1 MIGRATVLAGLGG
14 LLLLGLAPEGLAQ
27 DLAAG
32 RERIE
37 SLAFPPLEFD
47 PPRPTLHEVA
57 GGVRVLHLEDA
68 TLPVVDVIV
77 RFKGGYARFPRDSYA
92 AATALPML
100 VRNGGTRRLQPDSID
115 ALIELYALQMVFGGG
130 GEGIFSSLSVLRDQL
145 PVGLELWG
153 ELMREPGF
161 DADQV
166 EVWRGRE
173 LDNTRRLRDDPGIL
187 AYSTFNRIMYGD
199 HPIGWEL
206 GPDDLEPSDLA
217 PEKLRS
223 LHQRLFCRETM
234 VIGVTGDVRW
244 DELEPLLLGMLAE
257 WPACAEPLP
266 PPRIPEI
273 RTGGGVFLIPHD
285 LNQSTVVMAHASDV
299 RQDDGDAYFASRIGN
314 AILGASGFGS
324 RLMARV
330 RTEEGY
336 AYAASSLWTAPRRGQ
351 GLVGAVTQ
359 TRSETTLSA
368 IRALLDVMEE
378 MRRTAPTSDEVL
390 RNVQDYANGF
400 VFNFQ
405 SPDQIVSRQTL
416 YLLNEFPDDWLERY
430 LEGIQEVSETDVL
443 EAFRTHV
450 HPEDMVILV
459 LGDPDGFEESL
470 EALGP
475 VTVLER

>member
-1 MIGRATVLAGLGG
+1 M
-14 LLLLGLAPEGLAQ
+14 
-27 DLAAG
+27 
-32 RERIE
+32 
-37 SLAFPPLEFD
+37 LE
-47 PPRPTLHEVA
+47 
-57 GGVRVLHLEDA
+57 
-68 TLPVVDVIV
+68 
-77 RFKGGYARFPRDSYA
+77 
-92 AATALPML
+92 
-100 VRNGGTRRLQPDSID
+100 
-115 ALIELYALQMVFGGG
+115 
-130 GEGIFSSLSVLRDQL
+130 
-145 PVGLELWG
+145 
-153 ELMREPGF
+153 
-161 DADQV
+161 
-166 EVWRGRE
+166 
-173 LDNTRRLRDDPGIL
+173 
-187 AYSTFNRIMYGD
+187 
-199 HPIGWEL
+199 
-206 GPDDLEPSDLA
+206 
-217 PEKLRS
+217 
-223 LHQRLFCRETM
+223 
-234 VIGVTGDVRW
+234 
-244 DELEPLLLGMLAE
+244 E

-336 AYAASSLWTAPRRGQ
+336 AYSASSVWTAPRRGQ

-368 IRALLDVMEE
+368 IRALLDVTEE

-390 RNVQDYANGF
+390 RTVEDYVNGF

-416 YLLNEFPDDWLERY
+416 YLLNGLPDDWLERY

-443 EAFRTHV
+443 EVFRTHV